1 MKFNWIHR
9 ASELEEK
16 GIPFAIATVIDT
28 VAPTSAK
35 PMAKAII
42 TADGKM
48 DGWIGGGCAQETVI
62 KEALHCLHTGM
73 ASVIRLAPERSISGK
88 VSYKKEIFLTCE
100 SGGALEFHIEPVLPM
115 TKLLI
120 YGNTPTVNALAKLGE
135 LLDYDTYALS
145 PEISE
150 LELPEEVTKLDEFS
164 IIEDQCVAIVATQ
177 GNGDLQ
183 ALKAAI
189 DSNPEFLSLIASKKK
204 TKSLLQQLEKDGTS
218 KDKISSIKFPAGL
231 DIGAI
236 TPQEIAVSIMAEL
249 VQKKRAAIQGDKI
262 ILEVKDTD
270 NKKERD
276 PICGMLVDPKTA
288 DSYFEY
294 DGLSYYFCCG
304 GCKEKFEAE
313 PAAYI

>member
-249 VQKKRAAIQGDKI
+249 VQKKRAALQGDKI
-262 ILEVKDTD
+262 IIEVKDTD

>member
-1 MKFNWIHR
+1 MKFNWIHC

-249 VQKKRAAIQGDKI
+249 VQKKRAALQGDKI
-262 ILEVKDTD
+262 IIEVKDTD

-313 PAAYI
+313 PEAYI